1 MSSDPLVS
9 VIVPAYR
16 ASRTLARCIDSVL
29 AQTFTGWELILV
41 EQSGARTPERATA
54 VEIVRSTQG
63 RMRNPERLR
72 LIEQENTG
80 ASGGRNRGIEESR
93 GAFVAF
99 LDADDEY
106 LPGKLERQLELFR
119 LRPELG
125 LVFGDYAFVDLEGR
139 RHESVFDE
147 LAPEAR
153 RVPSQEIAPGLRVC
167 GPDIFRHLAR
177 QYFIATIVGMV
188 RREVLADDLRFSTAH
203 RYAEEW
209 LFYLEIVRRTLAGYV
224 DEPLCLHHHVA
235 GSASRTSRSEN
246 LTNLASLLEEML
258 RRFADAD
265 RETRAEIRHRL
276 AGVRSDL
283 AMSAYARGEHRVA
296 ALEWAR
302 SLHRRADVRVLARC
316 IQAALLSLRPRVATA
331 P

>member
-41 EQSGARTPERATA
+41 EQSGAGTPERAAA
-54 VEIVRSTQG
+54 VEIVQMTQR

-106 LPGKLERQLELFR
+106 LSRKLERQLALFR

-167 GPDIFRHLAR
+167 GPDLFRHLAR

-209 LFYLEIVRRTLAGYV
+209 LFYLEIARRTRAGYV
-224 DEPLCLHHHVA
+224 DEPLCLHHHVT
-235 GSASRTSRSEN
+235 GSASRTSRSDN

-258 RRFADAD
+258 QRFADAD
-265 RETRAEIRHRL
+265 RETRAEIRRRL

-283 AMSAYARGEHRVA
+283 GMFAYARGEHRVA

-316 IQAALLSLRPRVATA
+316 IQAALLSLRPRVPTA
-331 P
+331 S

>member
-1 MSSDPLVS
+1 MPSDPLVS
-9 VIVPAYR
+9 VIVPTYR

-41 EQSGARTPERATA
+41 EQSGAGAPERAAA
-54 VEIVRSTQG
+54 VEIVRTTRR

-106 LPGKLERQLELFR
+106 LPGKLERQLALFR

-167 GPDIFRHLAR
+167 SPDLFRHLAR

-209 LFYLEIVRRTLAGYV
+209 LFYLEIVRRTRAGYV

-235 GSASRTSRSEN
+235 GSASRTSKSEN
-246 LTNLASLLEEML
+246 LTNLASLVEEML
-258 RRFADAD
+258 QRFADAD
-265 RETRAEIRHRL
+265 RETRAEIRRRL
-276 AGVRSDL
+276 AGVRGDL

-302 SLHRRADVRVLARC
+302 SLHRRADARVLARC
-316 IQAALLSLRPRVATA
+316 IQAALLSLRPRVPTA

>member
-106 LPGKLERQLELFR
+106 LPGKLERQLALFR

-265 RETRAEIRHRL
+265 RETRAEIRRRL

-316 IQAALLSLRPRVATA
+316 IQAALLSLRPRVPTA

>member
-41 EQSGARTPERATA
+41 EQSGAGTPERAAA
-54 VEIVRSTQG
+54 VEIVRTT
-63 RMRNPERLR
+63 RRWMRNPERFR

-93 GAFVAF
+93 GKFVAF

-106 LPGKLERQLELFR
+106 LPEKLDRQLALFR
-119 LRPELG
+119 LQPELG
-125 LVFGDYAFVDLEGR
+125 LVFGDYAFIDLEGR

-153 RVPSQEIAPGLRVC
+153 RAPSQEIAPGLRVC
-167 GPDIFRHLAR
+167 GPDLFRHLAR

-203 RYAEEW
+203 CYAEEW
-209 LFYLEIVRRTLAGYV
+209 LFYLEIVRRTRAGYV

-235 GSASRTSRSEN
+235 GSASRTSKSEN
-246 LTNLASLLEEML
+246 LTNLARLLEEML
-258 RRFADAD
+258 RRFAGAD
-265 RETRAEIRHRL
+265 RETRTEIRRRL

-283 AMSAYARGEHRVA
+283 AMSAYARGEHRAA

-302 SLHRRADVRVLARC
+302 SLHRRANVRVLARC
-316 IQAALLSLRPRVATA
+316 VQAAVLSLRPRIPTA
-331 P
+331 S